1 MRCEETQELLSGY
14 VDEAL
19 DRVRHREMAQHL
31 DTCLQCAR
39 AYSTQQALR
48 SALRTSALSWTPPVH
63 LEKRVRSA
71 VRRASRADTRAEG
84 WGWLSEG
91 WWWRWLSV
99 GAGLAVIVLLV
110 WQRLPVLT
118 GPGAQESFLQ
128 EVVSSHVR
136 SLMANHVTDVASSDQ
151 HTVKPWFEGKLPFA
165 PPVPDMAAQGFPLVG
180 GRLDYLGNR
189 PVAALVYHRQ
199 QHFIN
204 LFLWPAPPDGDHG
217 VTRHTRHGYHLISGT
232 TADMTYWAVS
242 NLNMRELQ
250 EFVSLVQQ
258 QAMAPSP

>member
-1 MRCEETQELLSGY
+1 
-14 VDEAL
+14 
-19 DRVRHREMAQHL
+19 
-31 DTCLQCAR
+31 
-39 AYSTQQALR
+39 
-48 SALRTSALSWTPPVH
+48 
-63 LEKRVRSA
+63 